1 MHAIDLEHGIGQ
13 VHPEELRIRTAMIEV
28 PANE

>member
-1 MHAIDLEHGIGQ
+1 MHAIDLEHRIHRI
-13 VHPEELRIRTAMIEV
+13 HPEELRIRTAMIEN